1 MEINMENENIEE
13 LSFEEAMK
21 QLQSLVSDLESGN
34 APLDKSLELFE
45 RGVSLVKHCNEKLD
59 KAEQKVKFLT
69 EGGGETNG

>member
-1 MEINMENENIEE
+1 MENENIEE
-13 LSFEEAMK
+13 LTFEEAMK

-69 EGGGETNG
+69 EGGGEING

>member
-1 MEINMENENIEE
+1 MENVIIEE

-69 EGGGETNG
+69 EGGGEING

>member
-45 RGVSLVKHCNEKLD
+45 KGVALVKHCNEKLD
-59 KAEQKVKFLT
+59 RAEQKVKFLT